1 MERTTDDRERSPV
14 RISVAP
20 LRYLCKFIYP
30 HCCCLSDETLYVGPF
45 YLALMPGEVR
55 SHTGCKRLTCR

>member
-20 LRYLCKFIYP
+20 LRNLCKFVYP
-30 HCCCLSDETLYVGPF
+30 HCCCLSEGCWTVPSIM
-45 YLALMPGEVR
+45 ALMPEEVR